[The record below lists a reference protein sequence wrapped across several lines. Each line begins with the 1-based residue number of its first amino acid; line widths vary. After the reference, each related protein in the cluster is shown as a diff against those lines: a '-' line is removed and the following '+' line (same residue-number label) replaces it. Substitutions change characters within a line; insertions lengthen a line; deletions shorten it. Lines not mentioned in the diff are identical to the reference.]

1 MKAFS
6 EIEIGRDVYQV
17 TGHDT
22 SGPDPKESTLGDIAP
37 EYVNTLI
44 TFPNGKAFYKF

>member
-6 EIEIGRDVYQV
+6 ETEIGRDVYQV

-22 SGPDPKESTLGDIAP
+22 NGSDPKKCTLGDIAP

-44 TFPNGKAFYKF
+44 TFPGGKAFYKF